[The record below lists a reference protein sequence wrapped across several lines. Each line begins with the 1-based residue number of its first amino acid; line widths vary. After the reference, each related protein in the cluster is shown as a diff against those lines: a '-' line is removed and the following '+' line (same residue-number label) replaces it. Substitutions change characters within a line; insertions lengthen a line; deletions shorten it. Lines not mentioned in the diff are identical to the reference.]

1 MNYELSV
8 LISLWN
14 NEIELWHVLHALPGP
29 RVSNWSSVK
38 VQKPLP
44 DSDPLASVDWELG
57 TPNVTVQGDLGLIG
71 EGGVLRPDPQ
81 FTPVSYQ
88 DELGVQ
94 LQGCK

>member
-1 MNYELSV
+1 MV
-8 LISLWN
+8 LGWN
-14 NEIELWHVLHALPGP
+14 NEIEIKYGITYVPGP
-29 RVSNWSSVK
+29 RVGDWSSVK

-81 FTPVSYQ
+81 FTPISYQ